1 VKVLSQRTPLRIKL
15 IAVML
20 ALVAVA
26 LTVFGAASVWMLHD
40 HLIARHDRTLVAFSM
55 ELERNLT
62 RLSGPPPRQPRI
74 PPEMVARVRDPNGRI
89 TTTLTGAAVEDA
101 SWPVAFPNRP
111 RVIETVRAENGELR
125 WRARTATIPGV
136 GTLETAIGLTSVDQI
151 IFRFALI
158 ELSVGGVVLAAL
170 AVVGVVTVRH
180 SLRPLRQIE
189 QTAEAIAAGRLGLRV
204 PDHDPR
210 TEVGRLARSLN
221 TMLTQIET
229 ALRDR
234 AASEAAARRSEE
246 RMRRFIADASHELRT
261 PLTSIRGFAEYFR
274 QNPEADP
281 AELLARVEAQASRM
295 GLLVDDLLL
304 LARLDQQRPLR
315 TGPVDLLA
323 IAADAVHDAQ
333 VLAPDRKISL
343 SVAGGAAL
351 IVTGDE
357 ARLRQVLG
365 NLVNNA
371 LTHTPAGTPVTI
383 RVGTRYRDGRTGPPG
398 PVGEVAF
405 IEVSDAGPGLTP
417 EEAER
422 VFERFYRSDPS
433 RARRGPDGPASS
445 GSGLGLS
452 IVAALVRAHGGIVS
466 VETAPGEGATFRV
479 ILPLAPEALNGE
491 PDDAE
496 ADASEPGDIE
506 PERSGSS
513 SA

>member
-1 VKVLSQRTPLRIKL
+1 
-15 IAVML
+15 ML

-26 LTVFGAASVWMLHD
+26 LTVFGAASVWMLND
-40 HLIARHDRTLVAFSM
+40 HLISRHDRTLVAFSM
-55 ELERNLT
+55 ELERQLSRPLR
-62 RLSGPPPRQPRI
+62 RLLQPRI
-74 PPEMVARVRDPNGRI
+74 PPEMVARIRDPNGRV
-89 TTTLTGAAVEDA
+89 TTTYTGAAVEDA
-101 SWPVAFPNRP
+101 SWPVAFPDRP
-111 RVIETVRAENGELR
+111 KVIETVRAEDGTLR

-151 IFRFALI
+151 TFRFALI

-189 QTAEAIAAGRLGLRV
+189 RTAEAIAAGRLGLRV

-261 PLTSIRGFAEYFR
+261 PLTSIRGFAEYYR

-343 SVAGGAAL
+343 SVEGGAAL

-371 LTHTPAGTPVTI
+371 LTHTPPGTPVTI
-383 RVGTRYRDGRTGPPG
+383 RVGTRYRDGRTGPPRPAG
-398 PVGEVAF
+398 RVAF

-433 RARRGPDGPASS
+433 RARRDPNGPASS

-479 ILPLAPEALNGE
+479 ILPLAPEALSGE

-496 ADASEPGDIE
+496 PEDAGSEE
-506 PERSGSS
+506 T